1 MTISTED
8 VIRTMLAQKVA
19 SIKKTVS
26 SFNMLRAA
34 YRWKL
39 RLFKPK
45 IVVFYENPHFII
57 KSVENGHEL
66 EQALNLRYQVFYR
79 EVLNKR
85 ARLEIDVDGFDFLC
99 DHLIIIDK
107 NTESVIGTYRLISST
122 YSDRFY
128 SETEFDIDNIKLVK
142 GNKLELGRACVHR
155 DFRTGAVINLLWRG
169 VSEYMKKVESKYLF
183 GCSSVNTTN
192 VFDIAVVYKYLKM
205 LSYAPDELRVFPND
219 GYRLK
224 HFDQYLKT
232 VGDIEGQNHKIKSLV
247 PTLLKSYIRM
257 GSKVCGEPALD
268 VEFRC
273 ADFLTI
279 LDLEQLNLSFVKKY
293 KTRETPE
300 P

>member
-1 MTISTED
+1 
-8 VIRTMLAQKVA
+8 MLAQKVA
-19 SIKKTVS
+19 SIKKSVAN
-26 SFNMLRAA
+26 FNMLLAA

-39 RLFKPK
+39 KLFKPK
-45 IVVFYENPHFII
+45 IVVFYENQHFII
-57 KSVENGHEL
+57 KSVENAHEL
-66 EQALNLRYQVFYR
+66 EQALNLRYEVFYR

-85 ARLEIDVDGFDFLC
+85 ARLQIDVDGFDFIC

-107 NTESVIGTYRLISST
+107 KTENVIGTYRFISST

-128 SETEFDIDNIKLVK
+128 SETEFDIDNIKMAK

-183 GCSSVNTTN
+183 GCSSIHTTN
-192 VFDIAVVYKYLKM
+192 VFDIALVYNYFKTLNY
-205 LSYAPDELRVFPND
+205 SPDELRVYPND
-219 GYRLK
+219 EYRLR
-224 HFDQYLKT
+224 HFDRYLNGISDT
-232 VGDIEGQNHKIKSLV
+232 EGKEDKIRNLI
-247 PTLLKSYIRM
+247 PTLLKGYIRM

-268 VEFRC
+268 FKFRC
-273 ADFLTI
+273 ADFFTI

-293 KTRETPE
+293 KTRESLE

>member
-1 MTISTED
+1 
-8 VIRTMLAQKVA
+8 MLTQKVA

-26 SFNMLRAA
+26 NFNMLLAA

-39 RLFKPK
+39 KLFKPK
-45 IVVFYENPHFII
+45 IVVFYENQHFII
-57 KSVENGHEL
+57 KSVENAHEL
-66 EQALNLRYQVFYR
+66 EQALNLRYEVFYR

-85 ARLEIDVDGFDFLC
+85 ARLQIDVDGFDFIC

-107 NTESVIGTYRLISST
+107 KTENVIGTYRLISST

-128 SETEFDIDNIKLVK
+128 SETEFDIDNIKMAK

-183 GCSSVNTTN
+183 GCSSVHTTN
-192 VFDIAVVYKYLKM
+192 VFDIALVYRYFKTLNY
-205 LSYAPDELRVFPND
+205 SPDELRVYPND

-224 HFDQYLKT
+224 SFERFLNL
-232 VGDIEGQNHKIKSLV
+232 VNDINGQEDKIKNLV

-257 GSKVCGEPALD
+257 GSRVCGEPALD
-268 VEFRC
+268 CKFRC
-273 ADFLTI
+273 ADFFTI

-293 KTRETPE
+293 KTRESLGS
-300 P
+300 

>member
-1 MTISTED
+1 MIT
-8 VIRTMLAQKVA
+8 QKVA
-19 SIKKTVS
+19 SIKKSVS
-26 SFNMLRAA
+26 NFNMLLAA

-39 RLFKPK
+39 RLFRPK
-45 IVVFYENPHFII
+45 IVVFYENQHFII
-57 KSVENGHEL
+57 KSVENAQEL
-66 EQALNLRYQVFYR
+66 EQALNLRYEVFYR

-107 NTESVIGTYRLISST
+107 KTENVIGTYRFISST

-128 SETEFDIDNIKLVK
+128 SETEFNIERIKIAK

-183 GCSSVNTTN
+183 GCSSVHITN
-192 VFDIAVVYKYLKM
+192 VFDIALVYKYFRQLNY
-205 LSYAPDELRVFPND
+205 SPEELRVYPND
-219 GYRLK
+219 EYRLK
-224 HFDQYLKT
+224 HFDRYLG
-232 VGDIEGQNHKIKSLV
+232 VIGDTEGKEDKIKNLI
-247 PTLLKSYIRM
+247 PTLLKSYVRM

-268 VEFRC
+268 RKFRC
-273 ADFLTI
+273 ADFFTI

-293 KTRETPE
+293 KTRENSGP
-300 P
+300 

>member
-1 MTISTED
+1 
-8 VIRTMLAQKVA
+8 MLAQKVA

-26 SFNMLRAA
+26 NFNMLLAA

-45 IVVFYENPHFII
+45 IVVFYENEHFII
-57 KSVENGHEL
+57 KSVENAHEL
-66 EQALNLRYQVFYR
+66 EQALNLRYEVFYR

-85 ARLEIDVDGFDFLC
+85 ARLQIDVDGFDFIC

-107 NTESVIGTYRLISST
+107 KTENVIGTYRFISST

-128 SETEFDIDNIKLVK
+128 SETEFDIDNIKIAK

-155 DFRTGAVINLLWRG
+155 DFRSGAVINLLWRG

-183 GCSSVNTTN
+183 GCSSIHTTN
-192 VFDIAVVYKYLKM
+192 VFDIGLVYKYFKTLN
-205 LSYAPDELRVFPND
+205 YAPDELRVYPND
-219 GYRLK
+219 EYRLK
-224 HFDQYLKT
+224 RFDMYLDT
-232 VGDIEGQNHKIKSLV
+232 IGDINGQEDKIKNLI

-268 VEFRC
+268 CKFRC
-273 ADFLTI
+273 ADFFTI

-293 KTRETPE
+293 KTRESLE

>member
-1 MTISTED
+1 
-8 VIRTMLAQKVA
+8 MLAQKVA
-19 SIKKTVS
+19 SIKKSVAN
-26 SFNMLRAA
+26 FNMLLAA

-45 IVVFYENPHFII
+45 IVVFYENQHFII
-57 KSVENGHEL
+57 KSVENAHEL
-66 EQALNLRYQVFYR
+66 EQALNLRYEVFYR

-85 ARLEIDVDGFDFLC
+85 ARLQIDVDGFDFIC

-107 NTESVIGTYRLISST
+107 KTENVIGTYRFISST
-122 YSDRFY
+122 FSDRFY
-128 SETEFDIDNIKLVK
+128 SETEFDIDNIKMAK

-183 GCSSVNTTN
+183 GCSSIHTTN
-192 VFDIAVVYKYLKM
+192 VFEIALVYKYFKT
-205 LSYAPDELRVFPND
+205 LSYSPDELRVYPND
-219 GYRLK
+219 EYRLK
-224 HFDQYLKT
+224 HFDRYLNAI
-232 VGDIEGQNHKIKSLV
+232 GDTEGKEDKIRNLI

-268 VEFRC
+268 SKFRC
-273 ADFLTI
+273 ADFFTI

-293 KTRETPE
+293 KTRESLE